1 MTLRDYQSEAVETAK
16 EWIKTRKDSAIMD
29 LATGAG
35 KSHIIAA
42 LANWFNLKTGLKV
55 LCLAPSQE
63 LISQN
68 HKKYLLT
75 GAPASIYCASI
86 NKSLAHNVVFGSPLT
101 VLNNINKFCEKFALV
116 IIDEAH
122 GITPTIKEIIENLK
136 SKQKN
141 LRVIGL
147 SATPYRLGDGR
158 IYAYDENGNPVP
170 ESETRDPYFHQ
181 MICRVTA
188 KYLIDRGFLTP
199 PTTGDVHES
208 YDASHLKIVGGK
220 FDQREVEQVFEGR
233 GRLTSAIVHDIV
245 ENSVD
250 KMGVLIFAAT
260 VDHAHEIMESL
271 PKNNSAMVI
280 SGTKKRG
287 GVTEKFKRM
296 QIKYLVNVGVLT
308 TGFDA
313 EHIDHVVIMRATE
326 SVALLQQI
334 IGRGLRLHKNK
345 TQCLVSDYAGNISR
359 HCPDGDV
366 FNPKIKASNKGESEP
381 MEVEC
386 PSCRSINMFSLRQN
400 KEEFKIDKNGYF
412 TDLAGQRIID
422 QETGQEFPAHYGR
435 RCMGQI
441 IENKTAKRCDYK
453 WSFKECFSC
462 SHQNDI
468 AARYCEKC
476 KEEIIDPNEKLRL
489 EKQKMKDDP
498 YSVSTDKVLSWR
510 VQDWISKSG
519 NRTLKIDYTTECATF
534 PLWYSPDSKN
544 QKGKFLWRNLCLS
557 TIGQTIETIDEY
569 MEKIN
574 AFMAEMPKTIT
585 VRKNKET
592 KFYEAFGHNLPED

>member
-1 MTLRDYQSEAVETAK
+1 MTLRDYQEDAVNIAID
-16 EWIKTRKDSAIMD
+16 WIKTRKDSAIMD
-29 LATGAG
+29 LATGSG

-42 LANWFNLKTGLKV
+42 LANWFNSKTGLKV

-63 LISQN
+63 LIEQN
-68 HKKYLLT
+68 HAKYLLT
-75 GAPASIYCASI
+75 GSPASIYCASI

-101 VLNNINKFCEKFALV
+101 VLNGIERFCENFALV

-136 SKQKN
+136 RKQKN
-141 LRVIGL
+141 LRIIGL
-147 SATPYRLGDGR
+147 SATPYRLGDGY
-158 IYAYDENGNPVP
+158 IYAYDEKGNPVP
-170 ESETRDPYFHQ
+170 DGETRGPYFHQ
-181 MICRVTA
+181 LICRVTA
-188 KYLIDRGFLTP
+188 KYLIGRGFLTP
-199 PTTGDVHES
+199 PTTNQTHEH
-208 YDASHLKIVGGK
+208 YDTAHLKIVGGK
-220 FDQREVEQVFEGR
+220 FDVKEVEQAFEGR
-233 GRLTSAIVHDIV
+233 GRLTSAIVQDIV
-245 ENSVD
+245 ENSAN
-250 KMGVLIFAAT
+250 KMGVIIFAAT
-260 VDHAHEIMESL
+260 VNHAKEVMESL
-271 PKNNSAMVI
+271 PKNNSEMIV
-280 SGTKKRG
+280 SGTKNRKKIIA
-287 GVTEKFKRM
+287 KFKKM
-296 QIKYLVNVGVLT
+296 EFKYLVNVGVLT

-313 EHIDHVVIMRATE
+313 EHIDHVAILRATE
-326 SVALLQQI
+326 SVGLLQQI
-334 IGRGLRLHKNK
+334 IGRGLRLHENK
-345 TQCLVSDYAGNISR
+345 THCLVSDYARNIER
-359 HCPDGDV
+359 HCPDGDI
-366 FNPKIKASNKGESEP
+366 FNPKIKASYKGEQEP
-381 MEVEC
+381 IEVEC
-386 PSCRSINMFSLRQN
+386 PSCKSINQFSLRKN

-422 QETGQEFPAHYGR
+422 LETGQEFPAHYGR
-435 RCMGQI
+435 RCLGQI
-441 IENKTAKRCDYK
+441 IENKIASRCEYK

-510 VQDWISKSG
+510 VQDWLSKSG

-534 PLWYSPDSKN
+534 PLWYSPESN
-544 QKGKFLWRNLCLS
+544 SQKSKFLWRNLCLS
-557 TIGQTIETIDEY
+557 TVGETLSTIDEY

-574 AFMAEMPKTIT
+574 TFLAEKPKTIT